1 MNKILITGG
10 AGFIGTNFIF
20 YLRKLYPAIVIV
32 CIDKL
37 TYAGNLSN
45 LEEEIGSTNFHFYQG
60 DICNLLFI
68 EDVFQKHSFDAIIN
82 FAAESHVDRSIE
94 SPEVFLMS
102 NYIGVFNLLETARKY
117 NSGRFHQ
124 VSTDEVYGDLPLE
137 NIELL
142 FDENSP
148 LKPSS
153 PYSASKAAAD
163 LLVLAYHRTFGMNVT
178 ISRCSNNYGEY
189 QHREKLIPKVISKAI
204 KNEKIPLYGEGL
216 NVRDWINVV
225 DHCSAILT
233 ILLEGNSGEVYNV
246 GGEYE
251 LKNISLIKMILEEL
265 NKPFDLITFVPDR
278 LGHDKRYA
286 INNSKLKGLG
296 WNLTRSL
303 NEDIQSL
310 IKHYGE

>member
-1 MNKILITGG
+1 MNKVLITGG

-20 YLRKLYPAIVIV
+20 YLRKLYPEIVIV

>member
-1 MNKILITGG
+1 MNKVLITGG

-20 YLRKLYPAIVIV
+20 YLRKLYPEIVIV

-37 TYAGNLSN
+37 TYAGNLKN